1 MRRRTFIAALGGA
14 CVAWPLAAPAQQTGG
29 VRRIAVLMA
38 THDVDPEERNR
49 VAALRY
55 TLQDLGWTEG
65 RNARFDVRWTADD
78 NDLVRDYAAEL
89 VALAPDVIFAGNTR
103 MVDALQRVTRT
114 IPIVFV
120 QIPEST
126 VARVVGNLTRPTGNV
141 TGFTNFES
149 SVAGKWVELL
159 KEAAPQVSRLA
170 VLLDAANPTSPGYL
184 RAVEAGALPLG
195 LPLAA
200 ISVRDASDIERMI
213 GEFAREPNGGLV
225 VAPSSLSTTHR
236 PHIVALA
243 RQHRLLAI
251 YPYRDFVAAGGLLS
265 YGIDRVELYRQA
277 AIYADRILRGAK
289 PADLPVQH
297 PTKFELVVNLKT
309 AKEIGLNV
317 PPLLLTRADDVIE

>member
-1 MRRRTFIAALGGA
+1 MRRRAFIAALGGA
-14 CVAWPLAAPAQQTGG
+14 AAWPVAAPAQQPGG

-38 THDVDPEERNR
+38 THDNDPEERGR
-49 VAALRY
+49 VAALQR
-55 TLQDLGWTEG
+55 TLQELGWTEG
-65 RNARFDVRWTADD
+65 RNARFDVRWAADD
-78 NDLVRDYAAEL
+78 GDRVRAYAAEL
-89 VALAPDVIFAGNTR
+89 VSFEPDVIFASNTR
-103 MVDALQRVTRT
+103 MVDALQTVTRT

-170 VLLDAANPTSPGYL
+170 LLLDAANPTSPGYL
-184 RAVEAGALPLG
+184 RAVEAGAVPLG
-195 LPLAA
+195 LPVAA
-200 ISVRDASDIERMI
+200 MSVREAPDIGRMFA
-213 GEFAREPNGGLV
+213 EFAREPNGGLV

-236 PHIVALA
+236 PRIVALA
-243 RQHRLLAI
+243 KQHRLLAI

-297 PTKFELVVNLKT
+297 PTKFELVINLKT
-309 AKEIGLNV
+309 AQEIGLTV
-317 PPLLLTRADDVIE
+317 PPFLLTRADEVIE

>member
-1 MRRRTFIAALGGA
+1 VRRREFIAVFGGTAALP
-14 CVAWPLAAPAQQTGG
+14 VAAHAQHPGG

-38 THDVDPEERNR
+38 THDQDLEERER
-49 VAALRY
+49 VATFHRTLRE
-55 TLQDLGWTEG
+55 LGWTEG
-65 RNARFDVRWTADD
+65 RNTRFDVRWTA
-78 NDLVRDYAAEL
+78 NDGDRVRHYAAEL
-89 VALAPDVIFAGNTR
+89 VALEPDLIFASNTR
-103 MVDALQRVTRT
+103 MVEELQRLTRT
-114 IPIVFV
+114 TPIVFV
-120 QIPEST
+120 QIPEAT
-126 VARVVGNLTRPTGNV
+126 VTRVVGNLARPTGNV

-149 SVAGKWVELL
+149 SIAGKWVELL

-195 LPLAA
+195 LPVAA
-200 ISVRDASDIERMI
+200 MSVREAPDIERLI

-236 PHIVALA
+236 ARIVALA
-243 RQHRLLAI
+243 KQHRLLAI

-277 AIYADRILRGAK
+277 AVYADRILRGAK

-297 PTKFELVVNLKT
+297 PTKFELVINITT
-309 AKEIGLNV
+309 AKEIGLDLA
-317 PPLLLTRADDVIE
+317 PLLLARADEVIE